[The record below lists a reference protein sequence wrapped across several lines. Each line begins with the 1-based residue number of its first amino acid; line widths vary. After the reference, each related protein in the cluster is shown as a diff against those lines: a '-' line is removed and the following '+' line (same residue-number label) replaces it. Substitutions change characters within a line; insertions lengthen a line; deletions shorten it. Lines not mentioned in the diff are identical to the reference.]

1 MHAMTSSQSD
11 LKPNEFQIGL
21 WNGAAGA
28 AWVDAREM
36 LDRMYQPFNDR
47 LVAAVTARGA
57 RRVLD
62 LGCGTGSTTLDVAR
76 RLGDAGRCTGI
87 DISRPMLELARRRA
101 AEQGL
106 AAEFIEADAQVR
118 EFAPASFDMIVSR
131 FGAMFF
137 DNPVSAF
144 ANLRRAV
151 TDEAGMSLAAWRS
164 AEENPFM
171 TAAEFAAR
179 PLLPALPSRN
189 LDGPGQFAFADPART
204 QRLLEDSG
212 WSRISIE
219 PLDVICAFPVSV
231 LDYYLTRLG
240 PVGVALKDADEPTR
254 AKVVAAVRA
263 AMAPYIQSNEV
274 RYNAACWF
282 LTAQA

>member
-1 MHAMTSSQSD
+1 MRAMTNSD
-11 LKPNEFQIGL
+11 PIPNEFQIGL

-28 AWVDAREM
+28 AWVDAQEM

-47 LVAAVTARGA
+47 LVDVVTARGA

-76 RLGDAGRCTGI
+76 RLDNTGHCTGV

-101 AEQGL
+101 AEQGV
-106 AAEFIEADAQVR
+106 AARFLEADAQVHA
-118 EFAPASFDMIVSR
+118 FAPASFDMIVSR

-151 TDEAGMSLAAWRS
+151 TEDAGMALAVWRS

-171 TAAEFAAR
+171 TAAESAAR
-179 PLLPALPSRN
+179 PLLPAMPARN
-189 LDGPGQFAFADPART
+189 FDGPGQFAFADPKRT
-204 QRLLEDSG
+204 QRLLEDGG
-212 WSRISIE
+212 WSRIGFE
-219 PLDVICAFPVSV
+219 PLDVICAFPADA

-240 PVGVALKDADEPTR
+240 PVGVALRDADEPTR
-254 AKVVAAVRA
+254 ARVVAAVRT
-263 AMAPYIQSNEV
+263 AMAPYVQSNEV
-274 RYNAACWF
+274 RYTAACWL